1 MTLQTKH
8 DGKRLYDLEQVRREA
23 RQSIEEGAVT
33 KDYTLDL
40 DRALSLLNEALATE
54 IVCVLRYRH
63 HEVTAKGID
72 SPQVAAEFAEHAE
85 EEQKHMMALAER
97 IDQLGGDPELDP
109 ALVAKRS
116 ATEYGKATTLTEMVK
131 DDLVAER
138 VAIEIYR
145 RLVGWFG
152 NGDPTTRRL
161 VEQILADEEEH
172 ANELADLLAA
182 IDPGAEPVKRIH
194 SS

>member
-8 DGKRLYDLEQVRREA
+8 DGKQLYDVEKVRREA

-33 KDYTLDL
+33 KDYPLDL

-85 EEQKHMMALAER
+85 VEQKHMMALAER
-97 IDQLGGDPELDP
+97 IDQLGGNPELDP

-138 VAIEIYR
+138 VVIEIYR

>member
-33 KDYTLDL
+33 KDYPLDL
-40 DRALSLLNEALATE
+40 GRALSLLNEALATE